1 MKHKLTNMLSLFAA
15 GDKEGA
21 AKSLS
26 EYIKQKSANLI
37 ESDRQ
42 YRKGSWG
49 EESQEPFEDR
59 VETSYAGLPI
69 TIHFKGTQNV
79 EVAHSRDTRY
89 EPGDSEIVEYLE
101 IADVDITLINGTEE
115 EYVCFDD
122 DFQQYKNI
130 EYIKE
135 QLAYIES
142 DTLFGKPLVIDELA
156 KVILAAVL
164 LVAKN
169 NENKSP

>member
-1 MKHKLTNMLSLFAA
+1 MKQKLTNMLTALAA
-15 GDKEGA
+15 GNKDEA

-26 EYIKQKSANLI
+26 EFLKIKSAGI
-37 ESDRQ
+37 FESDRQ

-49 EESQEPFEDR
+49 TEEQEPFEAS
-59 VETSYAGLPI
+59 VNTSYAGLPI
-69 TIHFKGTQNV
+69 VIHFKGKQNV
-79 EVAHSRDTRY
+79 EVAHTRDTFY

-101 IADVDITLINGTEE
+101 IADVDITLTHEKEE

-122 DFQQYKNI
+122 NFQHYKDLN
-130 EYIKE
+130 YIKE

-164 LVAKN
+164 QVAKTH
-169 NENKSP
+169 ENQSA